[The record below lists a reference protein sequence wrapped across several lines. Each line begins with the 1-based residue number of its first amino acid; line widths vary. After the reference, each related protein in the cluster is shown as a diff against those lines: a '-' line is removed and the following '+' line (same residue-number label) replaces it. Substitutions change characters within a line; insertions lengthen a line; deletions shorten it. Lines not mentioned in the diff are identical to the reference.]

1 MSPAHLGSWL
11 SIDISIFY
19 LREKEGCSGQDQ
31 ELVLQKAW
39 ELTREMGE
47 ANFINAIVETNAKC
61 YFKSET
67 ERRRE
72 IKMRSRSRS
81 RSE

>member
-1 MSPAHLGSWL
+1 M
-11 SIDISIFY
+11 D
-19 LREKEGCSGQDQ
+19 
-31 ELVLQKAW
+31 
-39 ELTREMGE
+39 E
-47 ANFINAIVETNAKC
+47 ADFINVIVETNAKC

-81 RSE
+81 RGAVGK